1 MDRLGP
7 TLATWADAMRYKQTN
22 AACREQVSA
31 VGRKLLRLL
40 QGLHEKGDIHGDVK
54 PENFLAPY
62 RPANDATGTAVSA
75 IDMRKD
81 DPVMVDL
88 GFSSSWRKKT
98 GEHIDY
104 SQALGQFHGTTR
116 YASLHCHAGRT
127 LARRDDLESLA
138 YTVLY
143 LLQGRLPWQGQ
154 EGADKEQRDQKVLRI
169 KGSMTP
175 SAICA
180 TAPLPVRRAGRKG
193 AAGAVC
199 ACGVVV
205 CACVFP
211 CVLLSGLVYAS
222 RGCGACAE
230 CAPGLL
236 DGWRGVGPCRAAA
249 MLDRLGGHADTSGA
263 WTAMLSYSG
272 GLCMAAWLRGAGQA
286 SIERP
291 ALCCPLLRGQRG
303 VEGMAADGWQRTD
316 GSGGHVD
323 PQADRRARQ
332 CD

>member
-1 MDRLGP
+1 MSGKWHVCVMDRLGP
-7 TLATWADAMRYKQTN
+7 TLATWADSMRYTH
-22 AACREQVSA
+22 AHSHLREQVSA

-62 RPANDATGTAVSA
+62 KPSGEGQAAVTN
-75 IDMRKD
+75 IDMLRH

-88 GFSSSWRKKT
+88 GFSSSWRKKSFDPR
-98 GEHIDY
+98 EQPPHIDY

-180 TAPLPVRRAGRKG
+180 TAPQQVR
-193 AAGAVC
+193 
-199 ACGVVV
+199 
-205 CACVFP
+205 P
-211 CVLLSGLVYAS
+211 
-222 RGCGACAE
+222 
-230 CAPGLL
+230 CAPIRARARPPRLL
-236 DGWRGVGPCRAAA
+236 GVRA
-249 MLDRLGGHADTSGA
+249 LSPGGRV
-263 WTAMLSYSG
+263 LS
-272 GLCMAAWLRGAGQA
+272 
-286 SIERP
+286 
-291 ALCCPLLRGQRG
+291 ALLIPLL
-303 VEGMAADGWQRTD
+303 A
-316 GSGGHVD
+316 
-323 PQADRRARQ
+323 
-332 CD
+332 

>member
-7 TLATWADAMRYKQTN
+7 TLATWADSMRYTHPHSHL
-22 AACREQVSA
+22 REQVSA

-54 PENFLAPY
+54 PENFLVPFKPNGDQG
-62 RPANDATGTAVSA
+62 PATN
-75 IDMRKD
+75 IDMVRH

-88 GFSSSWRKKT
+88 GFSSSWRKK
-98 GEHIDY
+98 GSDKHIDY

-127 LARRDDLESLA
+127 LARRDDLESLG

-180 TAPLPVRRAGRKG
+180 TAPPQVRTRERAAPPRRMRRRARAPRRAARARALTPAGG
-193 AAGAVC
+193 A
-199 ACGVVV
+199 
-205 CACVFP
+205 
-211 CVLLSGLVYAS
+211 
-222 RGCGACAE
+222 
-230 CAPGLL
+230 
-236 DGWRGVGPCRAAA
+236 RAAA
-249 MLDRLGGHADTSGA
+249 RADEVLHDVRAPAALPGGPGLRVPRPLPQLWRLLAHAVVARAAQEPHRLGGGGGA
-263 WTAMLSYSG
+263 RG
-272 GLCMAAWLRGAGQA
+272 GGAGGDEA
-286 SIERP
+286 EAREERHGARGGP
-291 ALCCPLLRGQRG
+291 ARR
-303 VEGMAADGWQRTD
+303 EAD
-316 GSGGHVD
+316 
-323 PQADRRARQ
+323 
-332 CD
+332 

>member
-1 MDRLGP
+1 MSGKWHVCVMDRLGP
-7 TLATWADAMRYKQTN
+7 TLATWADSMRYTHPHSHL
-22 AACREQVSA
+22 REQVSA

-54 PENFLAPY
+54 PENFLVPFKPTDESQGNVAQTPVT
-62 RPANDATGTAVSA
+62 N
-75 IDMRKD
+75 IDMLTH

-88 GFSSSWRKKT
+88 GFSSSWRKKAT
-98 GEHIDY
+98 ADREGVTHIDY

-180 TAPLPVRRAGRKG
+180 TAPQQVRAPPPVSPRTPPPPPPSLFPPPRPAARRA
-193 AAGAVC
+193 
-199 ACGVVV
+199 
-205 CACVFP
+205 
-211 CVLLSGLVYAS
+211 
-222 RGCGACAE
+222 
-230 CAPGLL
+230 AP
-236 DGWRGVGPCRAAA
+236 R
-249 MLDRLGGHADTSGA
+249 
-263 WTAMLSYSG
+263 
-272 GLCMAAWLRGAGQA
+272 
-286 SIERP
+286 
-291 ALCCPLLRGQRG
+291 
-303 VEGMAADGWQRTD
+303 
-316 GSGGHVD
+316 
-323 PQADRRARQ
+323 RRARSHARAHAPFRLPRHAR
-332 CD
+332 CPAMRAAPPCALPRRARALSPAPHRTAPRR